1 MYLTHLSLTEFRAF
15 TRLDLDVPR
24 RVLVLVG
31 DNAQGK
37 TSVLEA
43 IYYLA
48 TFSSFHTTSDRQL
61 VNFQSSGQELA
72 VTRLVAE
79 FMRAEKKHRL
89 EVRLILEAGGNGGA
103 RLRREILVDGVK
115 RTANEAM
122 GLFTAVLFLP
132 QMTRILEN
140 GPEERRR
147 YLNLA
152 LGQALPGYAQA
163 LSDYDKALTQRNAL
177 LKQLAERGG
186 DSGQLQFWD
195 ELLADR
201 GATLIHARIGAVHEM
216 ERMAART
223 HQRLSHGQEVLRLL
237 YQPAYDPLPR
247 PEGQM
252 GLPLKTPVKRN
263 GITREQI
270 RQGFL
275 QRLGSLRNEEIARG
289 VTTIGPHRDEI
300 RFLGNGIDLGDYGSR
315 GQIRTTLMS
324 LKLAEVEWLKARTGQ
339 WPVLLLDEILAELDT
354 TRRADLLETLGEAE
368 QAVLT
373 TTDLNLFAPGFVDNC
388 TLWRVDEGR
397 VRSEE

>member
-1 MYLTHLSLTEFRAF
+1 MYLTHLSLTDFRVF

-61 VNFQSSGQELA
+61 VNFQAGGQELA

-79 FMRAEKKHRL
+79 FIRAEKKHRL
-89 EVRLILEAGGNGGA
+89 EVRLILEAGGNGGS
-103 RLRREILVDGVK
+103 RLRREILQDGVK
-115 RTANEAM
+115 RTALEAV

-140 GPEERRR
+140 GPDERRR

-152 LGQALPGYAQA
+152 LSQALPGYARA

-186 DSGQLQFWD
+186 DAEQLRYWD
-195 ELLADR
+195 ESLADH
-201 GATLIHARIGAVHEM
+201 GATLIHARIEAVHEM
-216 ERMAART
+216 DRMAARA
-223 HQRLSHGQEVLRLL
+223 HQRLTHGQEVLRIL
-237 YQPAYDPLPR
+237 YQPAYDPLPA
-247 PEGQM
+247 PEKQL

-275 QRLGSLRNEEIARG
+275 QKLSSLRSEEIARG
-289 VTTIGPHRDEI
+289 VTTIGPHRDEL
-300 RFLGNGIDLGDYGSR
+300 RFLSNGVDLGDYGSR

-324 LKLAEVEWLKARTGQ
+324 LKLAEVEWLKAKTGQ

-373 TTDLNLFAPGFVDNC
+373 TTDLNLFEPRFVEQC
-388 TLWRVDEGR
+388 ALWKVEAGQ
-397 VRSEE
+397 VMP